1 MASSVSVH
9 LCYTVHQ
16 YKENHCL
23 VEGPLSNLKESL
35 MQFSKPR
42 QLTNSLNPG
51 SHFMKTGK

>member
-1 MASSVSVH
+1 MASSVN
-9 LCYTVHQ
+9 LCCTVHQ
-16 YKENHCL
+16 CKENHCL